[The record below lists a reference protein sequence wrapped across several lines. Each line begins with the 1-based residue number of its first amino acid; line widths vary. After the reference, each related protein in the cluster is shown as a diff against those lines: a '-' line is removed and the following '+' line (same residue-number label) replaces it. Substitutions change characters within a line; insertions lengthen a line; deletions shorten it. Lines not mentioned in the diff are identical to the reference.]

1 MKNDFYIKGWVP
13 TLVLKQRPGGTR
25 KWSIKLLLTFTSVQ
39 LRFVGR
45 RFLEALQKRMRPSRN
60 RTTMKLTRNQTRNRT
75 NIWTK
80 HRTRTRTK
88 YRTKKKN
95 RTENWIRISKVT
107 DKNQTKTLAGTQTK
121 NRTRSPFFLLLVQPE
136 AYNPEASNFPLVC
149 LEPCWGFRVYK
160 LLLQLKILNVDKTA
174 SKWL

>member
-1 MKNDFYIKGWVP
+1 MKNHFYIKGWAP

-25 KWSIKLLLTFTSVQ
+25 KWSSTS
-39 LRFVGR
+39 LCGSSFSR
-45 RFLEALQKRMRPSRN
+45 RP
-60 RTTMKLTRNQTRNRT
+60 
-75 NIWTK
+75 TK
-80 HRTRTRTK
+80 TDKTIEESDNYETDKKSDKHLDKTSDENSNK
-88 YRTKKKN
+88 ISHKKKN

-160 LLLQLKILNVDKTA
+160 LLLELKTLNVDKTA
-174 SKWL
+174 SKLL